1 MTLIIGSI
9 IFFVLVVKLESK
21 IPINFIDK
29 AQRTFVD
36 LGDAVKVR
44 AGANARFFN
53 TKGQLIKKQDIV
65 KIQKAGCLSLFT
77 YSNNAI
83 DITVHPLNRNSVFD
97 EAKRLFPKAKIVE
110 IDMEN

>member
-1 MTLIIGSI
+1 M
-9 IFFVLVVKLESK
+9 
-21 IPINFIDK
+21 IPINFMDK

-77 YSNNAI
+77 YANNAI

-97 EAKRLFPKAKIVE
+97 EAKRLFPKAKVVE
-110 IDMEN
+110 IENIKK

>member
-1 MTLIIGSI
+1 M
-9 IFFVLVVKLESK
+9 ESM
-21 IPINFIDK
+21 IPINFMDK

-77 YSNNAI
+77 YSNNTI

-110 IDMEN
+110 IENIKK